1 METHHSLEDLLTTQS
16 FVLWIKGECSPQEK
30 KYWDKWESK
39 DFVHAEL
46 AREAG
51 EIVKAVRSEHAIP
64 DSQIELQKL
73 NRELN
78 RRKNQPLKPL
88 SYPKQPVWWQHTGAV
103 AAGFILVI
111 VLLGGLLA
119 YQYNVTEKGSPEEL
133 ATPKKVFNKSYTTSY
148 GEKVTFRLSD
158 GSSIILNANS
168 ILRFSSA
175 LKKGLNTQV
184 WLQGEA
190 YFD

>member
-1 METHHSLEDLLTTQS
+1 
-16 FVLWIKGECSPQEK
+16 
-30 KYWDKWESK
+30 
-39 DFVHAEL
+39 AE
-46 AREAG
+46 
-51 EIVKAVRSEHAIP
+51 EIVEAVRSEHEVP
-64 DSQIELQKL
+64 DPQVELQKL

-78 RRKNQPLKPL
+78 RRKRKFSEPL
-88 SYPKQPVWWQHTGAV
+88 SSYSKRPDWWQHTGAI

-111 VLLGGLLA
+111 VVLGGIFS
-119 YQYNVTEKGSPEEL
+119 YQYNLAEKGNAEEL
-133 ATPKKVFNKSYTTSY
+133 ATSEKAFSKSYTTGY

-168 ILRFSSA
+168 TLRFSSA

-190 YFD
+190 YFDIV